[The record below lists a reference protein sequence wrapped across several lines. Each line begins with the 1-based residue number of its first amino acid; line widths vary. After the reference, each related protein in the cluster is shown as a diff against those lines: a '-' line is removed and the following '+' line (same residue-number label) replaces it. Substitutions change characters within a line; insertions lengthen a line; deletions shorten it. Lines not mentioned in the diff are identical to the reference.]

1 MMEVVM
7 NTRTGSLF
15 RWSLIMGYIGVVS
28 LILSCATLGFGSS
41 KLAKGILQLDE
52 GVVKVQNQNGDW
64 QPLAG
69 ESTFELVG
77 NVESTDPWQ
86 VAGRTLQTNEAT
98 QVAQGL
104 DVGGLVRVR
113 GAALENDTWLAYS
126 IEPAEEDTD
135 QTISIIGRVTS
146 VDPWVVNDITL
157 NVTGDTVITGD
168 IKPGTLVKVE
178 ILLLEDGTWEVISIS
193 PLGDLTPS
201 NGCVNVIATVVSVSG
216 SQVQFLG
223 WPTPLTV
230 DKTQKT
236 DDDNNS
242 NENDNDASNENDD
255 DDENNNEN
263 DNDENDDLAAL
274 QPGQQ
279 VLAVIC
285 PSADGQLVIVKITVL
300 DDDDDGDTGTGGEKV
315 LVCHKP
321 DKKGGHTISIASPAV
336 PAHLAHGDRLGACP
350 SGK

>member
-1 MMEVVM
+1 M
-7 NTRTGSLF
+7 NAKTGSHL
-15 RWSLIMGYIGVVS
+15 RWFVIMAYIGILS
-28 LILSCATLGFGSS
+28 LILSCATIGLGTSN
-41 KLAKGILQLDE
+41 LAQGILQLDN
-52 GVVKVQNQNGDW
+52 GVVEVQNEDGDW
-64 QPLAG
+64 EPLAG

-77 NVESTDPWQ
+77 NLDGLDPLQ
-86 VAGRTLQTNEAT
+86 VAGRTLQTNDST
-98 QVAQGL
+98 QIADGL
-104 DVGGLVRVR
+104 DVGDLVHVR
-113 GAALENDTWLAYS
+113 GAVLEDDTWLAYS
-126 IEPAEEDTD
+126 VEPAEEETN
-135 QTISIIGRVTS
+135 QTITIIGRVTS
-146 VDPWVVNDITL
+146 TDPWVVNDINL

-168 IKPGTLVKVE
+168 IKLGTLVKVE
-178 ILLLEDGTWEVISIS
+178 ILLLEDGTWEVLSIS

-201 NGCVNVIATVVSVSG
+201 NDCVNVIATVVTVNG

-230 DKTQKT
+230 DTTQKI

-242 NENDNDASNENDD
+242 NENDNDANNDNDD
-255 DDENNNEN
+255 DEN
-263 DNDENDDLAAL
+263 DNDEDDDLTGL
-274 QPGQQ
+274 RPGQQ

-285 PSADGQLVIVKITVL
+285 PSDDGQLMIVQITVL
-300 DDDDDGDTGTGGEKV
+300 DEDDDDADAGGGEKV